1 LSTIFCYFSEQS
13 VFLSSLSK
21 QSFWAVFL
29 GSLSERLSWS
39 VVVWAFFLG
48 SLPHMLHSTHLRR
61 CVCGALPAALGC
73 LQGAHGAP
81 ACLRHVSWPTTR
93 RRHYRLLPPVL
104 MGRKS
109 AKIAFKKGKLAWPA
123 VLCYCLNVSCAI
135 AYSQELVLLEY
146 VTSAGVHKSLCC

>member
-1 LSTIFCYFSEQS
+1 
-13 VFLSSLSK
+13 
-21 QSFWAVFL
+21 
-29 GSLSERLSWS
+29 
-39 VVVWAFFLG
+39 
-48 SLPHMLHSTHLRR
+48 M
-61 CVCGALPAALGC
+61 
-73 LQGAHGAP
+73 
-81 ACLRHVSWPTTR
+81 
-93 RRHYRLLPPVL
+93 L